1 MRKEGKM
8 AKEQEIIAEGEFKM
22 GICWDHTML
31 YTKEI
36 DSEKMEELLG
46 KLHGK
51 KGKLIFVPES

>member
-1 MRKEGKM
+1 M